1 MRLIKNIAA
10 ICLLI
15 LLMGSCT
22 SSKQNIVYMSDL
34 QQKQS
39 GAMPVK
45 YEPLKIRPD
54 DELVI
59 NVSSEVPAATA
70 IYNLPFN
77 NTSYKNEIPLQNT
90 TVRFQTYIVN
100 NQGDITF
107 PVLGKIK
114 VGGMTTTELA
124 DYLYKRISET
134 VENPVVRVEL
144 VNFKVQVLG
153 SVNAPGTVN
162 LTSERVTILDAVAR
176 AGDLRTGGRRDNV
189 LVMREENGEV
199 KYQRLDLTSS
209 DIVNSPYYY
218 LKQNDVVY
226 IEPGEI
232 IKDELDYSAR
242 RSYKIQL
249 TTTIVSACSVVAS
262 LIIALT
268 R

>member
-226 IEPGEI
+226 VQPNKVRAGQ
-232 IKDELDYSAR
+232 S
-242 RSYKIQL
+242 
-249 TTTIVSACSVVAS
+249 TINENSVKSVSLWISIGS
-262 LIIALT
+262 LLSSLGVLLFK
-268 R
+268 